1 MQNKLH
7 VLEYTEDCD
16 KDVTLEINQQ
26 DDVVE
31 AGAMCMDTYLDN
43 SLTNSMVI
51 VSGIYRSGIIQLYFQ
66 CLSLLYI
73 AIINPN
79 D

>member
-1 MQNKLH
+1 MF
-7 VLEYTEDCD
+7 LEYTEDCD
-16 KDVTLEINQQ
+16 MEVTLEINQQ
-26 DDVVE
+26 DEVVE
-31 AGAMCMDTYLDN
+31 AGAMCMDTSLDN

-51 VSGIYRSGIIQLYFQ
+51 VSGIYRSRIIKLHVYFR

>member
-1 MQNKLH
+1 MF
-7 VLEYTEDCD
+7 LEYTEDCD

-31 AGAMCMDTYLDN
+31 AGAMCMDTSLDN

-51 VSGIYRSGIIQLYFQ
+51 VSGI
-66 CLSLLYI
+66 
-73 AIINPN
+73 
-79 D
+79 

>member
-1 MQNKLH
+1 MF
-7 VLEYTEDCD
+7 LEYTEDCD
-16 KDVTLEINQQ
+16 MDVTLEINQQ

-31 AGAMCMDTYLDN
+31 AGAMCMDTSLDN

-51 VSGIYRSGIIQLYFQ
+51 VSGIYRSGIIKLYFQ